1 MSITIVPG
9 IPVYIW
15 EQMLYGDSSRVTRR
29 THLPIEPLLTTTSHF
44 PHIVV
49 GPPGIETLEKFTVKR
64 HNFTTSDNKAHLL
77 RKKRIPPP
85 LVIVGG
91 NKVIDATEY
100 AAKQVDVGWVA
111 ILSRLGYEGISWI
124 LSGFSFAITK
134 PVLLNLLKEGTKLK

>member
-29 THLPIEPLLTTTSHF
+29 THLPIEPLLTTTAHF

-49 GPPGIETLEKFTVKR
+49 GPPGNE
-64 HNFTTSDNKAHLL
+64 
-77 RKKRIPPP
+77 
-85 LVIVGG
+85 
-91 NKVIDATEY
+91 VIDATEY

-124 LSGFSFAITK
+124 F
-134 PVLLNLLKEGTKLK
+134 